1 MKKTNKKNI
10 IAGFEKL
17 KREMAFEKVNEVFH
31 GTCQGLLLQYVSGR
45 V

>member
-1 MKKTNKKNI
+1 MKEKDKKDI
-10 IAGFEKL
+10 IAEFEKL